1 MHQYFLSARNA
12 VLLALIAALAWLLIL
27 LNLLS
32 SLSPQSPQSP
42 LAAHSKPPVH
52 VAPIFMPQ

>member
-1 MHQYFLSARNA
+1 MHQCFLSARNA
-12 VLLALIAALAWLLIL
+12 ALLAVLLALLAALAWLLIL

-32 SLSPQSPQSP
+32 PPATQSRPY
-42 LAAHSKPPVH
+42 VH

>member
-32 SLSPQSPQSP
+32 SLSPQSP

-52 VAPIFMPQ
+52 VATIFMPQ

>member
-1 MHQYFLSARNA
+1 MHQYFLNARTA
-12 VLLALIAALAWLLIL
+12 VLLALLTALAWLLIL

-32 SLSPQSPQSP
+32 P
-42 LAAHSKPPVH
+42 LAAHSKPQVH